1 MINRLGLYV
10 LLIFVLF
17 NTQLSFA
24 QKKFDVPEKYEMNS
38 AADYAK
44 YEEAIINAARW
55 LENTDL
61 DKELDKRQKVNAF
74 VLKWIAGSP
83 TVTIELSEGIGKL
96 CSKNEELFGI
106 YLSAYSRSVLEN
118 KKTTTKFL
126 ATKAS
131 LLAILK
137 VYRKG
142 IGINK
147 NKEMDRLSRM
157 EEDNKLDAYIRDYM
171 NVDAEERKDPVI

>member
-1 MINRLGLYV
+1 MNLRLRYLF
-10 LLIFVLF
+10 LFFILFTTHFSFV
-17 NTQLSFA
+17 
-24 QKKFDVPEKYEMNS
+24 QKKFDVPEKYELNS

-44 YEEAIINAARW
+44 YEDAIIHAARW

-61 DKELDKRQKVNAF
+61 DKELEKRQKVNAF

-118 KKTTTKFL
+118 KKTTTKYL

-147 NKEMDRLSRM
+147 NREMDRLSRM
-157 EEDNKLDAYIRDYM
+157 EEENKLDVYIRDYM